1 MAKTAERI
9 AELRKKSGL
18 TQRELAD
25 ALHVSRSLVSLW
37 ELGERIPDCVSL
49 AKMADL
55 FECDE
60 KDIFNKEE
68 YAYASLSELGV
79 IDDEINE
86 FSPCSNSEFSV
97 ENWVYILNN
106 FLSTESKRNSD
117 IFINRY
123 YYMKTNKT
131 IAAEYHIKE
140 SSVRSLLTRLRR
152 KLKKEMSRR

>member
-68 YAYASLSELGV
+68 YAY
-79 IDDEINE
+79 
-86 FSPCSNSEFSV
+86 
-97 ENWVYILNN
+97 
-106 FLSTESKRNSD
+106 T
-117 IFINRY
+117 
-123 YYMKTNKT
+123 
-131 IAAEYHIKE
+131 
-140 SSVRSLLTRLRR
+140 
-152 KLKKEMSRR
+152 

>member
-18 TQRELAD
+18 TQQELAD
-25 ALHVSRSLVSLW
+25 VLYVSRSLVSLW
-37 ELGERIPDCVSL
+37 ELGERIPDWVSL

-55 FECDE
+55 FKCDE

-79 IDDEINE
+79 IDDEIKE
-86 FSPCSNSEFSV
+86 FSPCSNFELSV

-106 FLSTESKRNSD
+106 FLSKESKRNSD

-131 IAAEYHIKE
+131 IADEYHIKE
-140 SSVRSLLTRLRR
+140 SSVRTLLTRLRR
-152 KLKKEMSRR
+152 KLRKEITRR